1 MGIRSRLAHAWN
13 AIRNEED
20 RAIRRQPL
28 PVNGGH
34 MGMQMHRTRLSYSN
48 DKNIVTSVINRI
60 AIDVASIDIRHVE
73 VDDEEQYIGR
83 KKSGLDNCLSLEA
96 NVDQNALAFKI
107 DAVMSMLDKGTVALV
122 PVDTDLDPE
131 GTNGFNIETMRVG
144 EIVAWYPRHV
154 RIRLWDDREDVG
166 GIHREVTLPKKR
178 VAIIE
183 NPLYATMNEPNST
196 LQRLIRKLNQLD
208 NIEDAASSG
217 KLDLLIQLPYVVKS
231 EARKQQAEQRMKD
244 IEVQLQGS
252 KYGVAYTDGTEK
264 VVQLNRAVD
273 NTLLTSIEYL
283 TKQLY
288 GQLGITEEVMNGT
301 ADETTMLNYW
311 NRTIEPILTAL
322 ALETKRS
329 FLSKTARTQG
339 QSIKFFRDPFKLVPI
354 AQIAEIADKF
364 TRNEIVS
371 ANEFRAF
378 IGMKPSKDPK
388 ANELRNSNV
397 PQPVPGPAPE
407 SVPAAPEPV
416 PTEAERKE

>member
-13 AIRNEED
+13 ALKSEED
-20 RAIRRQPL
+20 KALRRQPL

-34 MGMQMHRTRLSYSN
+34 LGMQMHRTRLAYSN
-48 DKNIVTSVINRI
+48 DKNIVTAIITRI
-60 AIDVASIDIRHVE
+60 AIDVASIDMRHVIL
-73 VDDEEQYIGR
+73 DEDERYIGR
-83 KKSGLDNCLSLEA
+83 KRSGLDNCLTLEA

-107 DAVMSMLDKGTVALV
+107 DAVLSMLDKGTVALV

-131 GTNGFNIETMRVG
+131 GTNGFQIETMRVG

-154 RIRLWDDREDVG
+154 RVRLWDDREEVG

-178 VAIIE
+178 VAIVE
-183 NPLYATMNEPNST
+183 NPLYAVMNEPNST
-196 LQRLIRKLNQLD
+196 LQRLIRKLNLLD
-208 NIEDAASSG
+208 NVEDVAASG

-231 EARKQQAEQRMKD
+231 EARRAQAEQRIKD

-252 KYGVAYTDGTEK
+252 KYGVAYTDGQEK

-283 TKQLY
+283 TKMLY

-301 ADETTMLNYW
+301 ADEATMLNYW
-311 NRTIEPILTAL
+311 NRTIEPILTSI
-322 ALETKRS
+322 ALETMRS

-339 QSIKFFRDPFKLVPI
+339 QAIKFFRDPFKLVPI
-354 AQIAEIADKF
+354 GQVAEIADKF

-371 ANEFRAF
+371 ANEFRGF
-378 IGMKPSKDPK
+378 IGMMPSKDPK
-388 ANELRNSNV
+388 ADELRNSNV
-397 PQPVPGPAPE
+397 PQPAPGPV
-407 SVPAAPEPV
+407 SEPV
-416 PTEAERKE
+416 PEPLPTEAT

>member
-1 MGIRSRLAHAWN
+1 MGIVSRLAHAWN
-13 AIRNEED
+13 AITSEED
-20 RAIRRQPL
+20 KILRRQPL

-34 MGMQMHRTRLSYSN
+34 LGMQMHRSRLSFSN

-60 AIDVASIDIRHVE
+60 AIDVASIDIRHVI
-73 VDDEEQYIGR
+73 VDDDENYVDR
-83 KKSGLDNCLSLEA
+83 KRSGLDNCLSLEA

-107 DAVMSMLDKGTVALV
+107 DAVMQLLDKGTVALV
-122 PVDTDLDPE
+122 PVDTDIDPE
-131 GTNGFNIETMRVG
+131 GTNGFQIETMRAG

-154 RIRLWDDREDVG
+154 RVRIWDDREEVG

-196 LQRLIRKLNQLD
+196 LQRLIRKLNLLD
-208 NIEDAASSG
+208 SVEDVAASG

-231 EARKQQAEQRMKD
+231 EARRQQAEQRIKD

-252 KYGVAYTDGTEK
+252 KYGVAYTDGQEK

-273 NTLLTSIEYL
+273 NNLLASIEYL
-283 TKQLY
+283 TKELY
-288 GQLGITEEVMNGT
+288 GQLGITVEVMNGT
-301 ADETTMLNYW
+301 ADEATMLNYW

-322 ALETKRS
+322 TLETKRS

-354 AQIAEIADKF
+354 AQVAEIADKF
-364 TRNEIVS
+364 TRNEIVT
-371 ANEFRAF
+371 ANEFRGF
-378 IGMKPSKDPK
+378 IGLRPSKDPK

-397 PQPVPGPAPE
+397 PQPVPGP
-407 SVPAAPEPV
+407 VPEPV
-416 PTEAERKE
+416 PEPTPTEAT